1 MVIISL
7 SLIGS
12 IEIVVFAA
20 SMKDVV
26 SIAFIVISNGE
37 VFIFVI
43 VVASVETVVFS
54 DSVEV
59 IISFVVKSSVE
70 VPVVNG
76 FWDRLRR

>member
-7 SLIGS
+7 SVIGS
-12 IEIVVFAA
+12 VEIVLAA
-20 SMKDVV
+20 SMNEVV
-26 SIAFIVISNGE
+26 SIAFIIISNGE

-43 VVASVETVVFS
+43 VVGSVETVILS

-59 IISFVVKSSVE
+59 IISFVVRSSVE

>member
-7 SLIGS
+7 SVIGS
-12 IEIVVFAA
+12 VEIVLAA
-20 SMKDVV
+20 SMNEVV
-26 SIAFIVISNGE
+26 SIAFIIISNGE

-43 VVASVETVVFS
+43 VVGSVETVVLS

-59 IISFVVKSSVE
+59 IISFVVRSSVE

>member
-7 SLIGS
+7 SVIGS
-12 IEIVVFAA
+12 VEIVLAA
-20 SMKDVV
+20 SMNEVV
-26 SIAFIVISNGE
+26 SIAFIIITNGE

-43 VVASVETVVFS
+43 VVGSVETVVLS

-59 IISFVVKSSVE
+59 IISFVVRSSVE

>member
-7 SLIGS
+7 SVIGS
-12 IEIVVFAA
+12 VEIVVFAA
-20 SMKDVV
+20 SVKDVV
-26 SIAFIVISNGE
+26 SIPFIVISNGE

-43 VVASVETVVFS
+43 VVGSVETVVFS

-59 IISFVVKSSVE
+59 IISFVVKSSAE

-76 FWDRLRR
+76 FWGRLKR